1 MTPTPRSRVIE
12 IPSGEGVGAPRAAT
26 WKAVTAPPKHLKL
39 AEEAVLKIKGMI
51 ISGRVRSGEK
61 LPNERELSSE
71 LGISRNSLR
80 EAVRALSVM
89 KILDVRQGDGT
100 YVTSLSPELLLD
112 GIGLAADLLGDA
124 WVIEA
129 FEVRRLLEPAATALA
144 AERASAEQIDAL
156 EQALNAMEAASTSE
170 ELSECDIGF
179 HRIVVQSTGN
189 MTLSSLIENLWGTT
203 IRARVWR
210 SIVDEGAVERTR
222 DWHRLMFSAI
232 VARDPDAARAADLLH
247 LTESEGWLRRV
258 LSENERAEEA
268 ENAARAARDAA
279 NGAASGTPP
288 A

>member
-12 IPSGEGVGAPRAAT
+12 IPSGEGVAVPRAGT
-26 WKAVTAPPKHLKL
+26 WKMVTAPPKSLKL

-124 WVIEA
+124 WVVEA
-129 FEVRRLLEPAATALA
+129 FEVRRLLEPAATAIA
-144 AERASAEQIDAL
+144 AVRAKPEQIDEL
-156 EQALNAMEAASTSE
+156 EQALIAMEAASTSE
-170 ELSECDIGF
+170 TLSECDIAF
-179 HRIVVQSTGN
+179 HRTVVNATGN
-189 MTLSSLIENLWGTT
+189 ATLSSL
-203 IRARVWR
+203 
-210 SIVDEGAVERTR
+210 
-222 DWHRLMFSAI
+222 
-232 VARDPDAARAADLLH
+232 
-247 LTESEGWLRRV
+247 
-258 LSENERAEEA
+258 
-268 ENAARAARDAA
+268 
-279 NGAASGTPP
+279 
-288 A
+288 